1 MLFRSLLDEP
11 RISECPVSYI
21 TPQSMEL
28 IQIVTTIRN
37 AGQQVDLTELPGA
50 LVDALQIA
58 SVESKIHESAI
69 NEAWENS

>member
-1 MLFRSLLDEP
+1 
-11 RISECPVSYI
+11 
-21 TPQSMEL
+21 MEL